1 MNSEVKW
8 FFANQNLMTIKI
20 ALSLLVLVTS
30 LILLLNYNNF
40 AFSQL
45 GNETALAPNSENLI
59 TSGSPVANQSVGGS
73 QAPSGFVASGKINSV
88 MALPNGK
95 WLATGNWSIILNNG
109 NITAFE
115 TKMTWYN
122 SSGTNA
128 HTHELINLRPA
139 AGNIQTLPMSG
150 PGNQIIIKGVT
161 DVGSNNRVSWYEVP
175 TVITINDRKILSIS
189 LDDNKTNHH
198 FGGQPLLGIV
208 DSFVPCSDLPGPNME
223 LLPSCTVSPVGE
235 QGFALTNNTLASSEG
250 STYGGALPEGGI
262 PPGGLPP
269 GGIPLGDEHEQSGG
283 GIPPGGLPPTDEQ
296 SSGGGIPPG
305 GLPPTDEQSGVG
317 ELDSR
322 CIELKIENIT
332 ANGFE
337 TDPSDY
343 HPPTEA
349 IDGSSSTWW
358 SYNGKNPWVEISL
371 HEPQSICGLSVQW
384 NKGDE
389 RKYSFEI
396 SVSED
401 GNNFEKVFEGSN
413 KKGSTEQEIYPF
425 EGKNGKFVKL
435 TITSTSSKDGWASI
449 QEINAFGF
457 PNGNNQTGGGGMP
470 PVDNQTGGP
479 IDNQTGGGGIPPGGI
494 PPGGIP
500 PVDNQTGGGGMPPVD
515 NQTGGPVDNQ
525 TGGGGIPPG
534 GIPPGGIPPID
545 NLTEGGGNPPIHNK
559 TDGLKGIG
567 NLTLQESS

>member
-109 NITAFE
+109 NVTAFE

-139 AGNIQTLPMSG
+139 TGNIQTLPMSG

-198 FGGQPLLGIV
+198 FGGQPILGIV

-235 QGFALTNNTLASSEG
+235 QGFALTNNTLAPSEG

-262 PPGGLPP
+262 PAGGLPP
-269 GGIPLGDEHEQSGG
+269 GGFPLGDDQSGGGIPAGGLPPGGFPLGDEQSAGGGIPPGGFPLGDEQSAGG

-296 SSGGGIPPG
+296 SAGGGIPPG
-305 GLPPTDEQSGVG
+305 GLPPTDEQSAGGGIPPTDEQSGGG
-317 ELDSR
+317 EMDSR

-413 KKGSTEQEIYPF
+413 KKGSTEQ
-425 EGKNGKFVKL
+425 
-435 TITSTSSKDGWASI
+435 
-449 QEINAFGF
+449 
-457 PNGNNQTGGGGMP
+457 
-470 PVDNQTGGP
+470 
-479 IDNQTGGGGIPPGGI
+479 
-494 PPGGIP
+494 
-500 PVDNQTGGGGMPPVD
+500 
-515 NQTGGPVDNQ
+515 
-525 TGGGGIPPG
+525 
-534 GIPPGGIPPID
+534 
-545 NLTEGGGNPPIHNK
+545 
-559 TDGLKGIG
+559 
-567 NLTLQESS
+567 

>member
-128 HTHELINLRPA
+128 HTHELIKLRPA

-269 GGIPLGDEHEQSGG
+269 GGIPLGDEQSGGGIPPGGLPPGGIPLGDEQSGG

-296 SSGGGIPPG
+296 NGGGIPPGGLPPTDEQNGGGGIPPG

-317 ELDSR
+317 EMDSR

-371 HEPQSICGLSVQW
+371 NEPQSICGLSVQW

-425 EGKNGKFVKL
+425 EGKTGKFVKL

-457 PNGNNQTGGGGMP
+457 PSDNNQTGGGMP
-470 PVDNQTGGP
+470 PVDNQTGG
-479 IDNQTGGGGIPPGGI
+479 GGIPPR
-494 PPGGIP
+494 
-500 PVDNQTGGGGMPPVD
+500 GMP
-515 NQTGGPVDNQ
+515 PVDNQ

-545 NLTEGGGNPPIHNK
+545 NLTEGGGIPPIHN
-559 TDGLKGIG
+559 
-567 NLTLQESS
+567 